1 VPEDE
6 GSVDNDVDL
15 ICVGDVMLDVR
26 VQAGALAEGG
36 DVHGRVRVQPGGT
49 SANAAVWAAWSGASA
64 RVVGRVGDDVT
75 GRMLEE
81 EIRARGVQTSLAVD
95 GDEPTGTMLVV
106 HTGDERSMV
115 ADRGANG
122 RLVPADLPG
131 SLAATS
137 VLVSGYLLLHEGTN
151 EAASAGLERAR
162 GRFVAVEASSW
173 PLVRAFGKDR
183 FLAQTEPANVL
194 LANER
199 EAEVLTGSSSGERA
213 ANILGESFQH
223 VFVKLGSKGAV
234 AVSDGA
240 SYRAQTEHI
249 DQVDTTGAGDA
260 FDGVLLAALGSGRD
274 VDDALAAACRVGA
287 QVAGADLTWPEAR
300 R

>member
-1 VPEDE
+1 MDSLVGAE
-6 GSVDNDVDL
+6 VDL

-36 DVHGRVRVQPGGT
+36 DVHGRVRVHPGGT

-64 RVVGRVGDDVT
+64 RVVGRVGDDIA
-75 GRMLEE
+75 GRMLGEQ
-81 EIRARGVQTSLAVD
+81 IRARGVETSLALD
-95 GDEPTGTMLVV
+95 GSEPTGTMLVV

-122 RLVPADLPG
+122 RLLPADLPR
-131 SLAATS
+131 SLKATS

-151 EAASAGLERAR
+151 EAAVAALERAQ

-173 PLVRAFGKDR
+173 PLVRAFGSER
-183 FLAQTEPANVL
+183 FLSQTERANVL

-199 EAEVLTGSSSGERA
+199 EAEVLTGSSGQRA
-213 ANILGESFQH
+213 ANTLGESYRH
-223 VFVKLGSKGAV
+223 VFVKLGSKGAI
-234 AVSDGA
+234 AVSDGLMHSVHA
-240 SYRAQTEHI
+240 EQI

-260 FDGVLLAALGSGRD
+260 FDGVLLAALGAGRD

-287 QVAGADLTWPEAR
+287 QVAGADLTWPELPH
-300 R
+300 